1 LAVINEI
8 YNQPMNNDID
18 EEDNFE
24 PKMDVNTD

>member
-1 LAVINEI
+1 LAVES
-8 YNQPMNNDID
+8 YNQPMNNEID